1 MSADQYNLFQK
12 DDPYWMELKS
22 IESKQDNLRKGIFQR
37 YSSLMQ
43 YCQSMQQEIYEL
55 REELR
60 KLKKE
65 DFSDLELFAKK

>member
-1 MSADQYNLFQK
+1 MFEIPG
-12 DDPYWMELKS
+12 DPVWNELKS

-37 YSSLMQ
+37 YSSLLQ
-43 YCQSMQQEIYEL
+43 YCQSMQHEINEL

-60 KLKKE
+60 KFKKD